1 MSKVACRKS
10 PFCLLIADYARTCDR
25 GGTARRWSRELNR
38 GYHSRRPRKRNCDS
52 MMCTSSCA
60 RFNPARPLS
69 GLLVCSLSI
78 RRSAASTRSRA
89 RSKSATVYCRGPGR
103 VRFPRGPFDA
113 LLMRMAALSLFA
125 VPIGLFRFS
134 ERTAPNQTYSAQF
147 REPSRGNLGG
157 VWS

>member
-25 GGTARRWSRELNR
+25 GGTARRWSREFDR

-60 RFNPARPLS
+60 RFNPARLLS

-103 VRFPRGPFDA
+103 VRFPRRPFDA
-113 LLMRMAALSLFA
+113 LLVRMAALSCFA
-125 VPIGLFRFS
+125 TAIWPLRFS
-134 ERTAPNQTYSAQF
+134 SWTASIKTY
-147 REPSRGNLGG
+147 
-157 VWS
+157 

>member
-1 MSKVACRKS
+1 MRSGK
-10 PFCLLIADYARTCDR
+10 IARLR
-25 GGTARRWSRELNR
+25 H
-38 GYHSRRPRKRNCDS
+38 HSSRPRKRNCNS
-52 MMCTSSCA
+52 MMRNSTCA
-60 RFNPARPLS
+60 RSNPAPPLL
-69 GLLVCSLSI
+69 GLLVWSLSI

-89 RSKSATVYCRGPGR
+89 RSKSAMVYCRGSGR